1 MVDLTGI
8 DPLSGAIWDELLELA
23 VRRPEGWTLVGAQMV
38 ALHGRQRDR
47 TPPRATSDAD
57 VLVDVRIVPEGT
69 ARFSKLLVENG
80 YELEGVDSFGVGHR
94 FTNGRV
100 KIDLLAPDGLPKRKK
115 HLVTLPPARTVSV
128 PGGTQALRRTQL
140 VDIKRKTRTGRIP
153 CPDLLGAI
161 LLKARAVEVD
171 DLPASQLSDLAFLLG
186 LVEDPRELIGQFQG
200 KERSWLR
207 RRKEL
212 SDRNHRVWREQPEE
226 EADNGHIAFKIL
238 AG

>member
-1 MVDLTGI
+1 MVDLTDI
-8 DPLSGAIWDELLELA
+8 DSVSGAIWDALIDLA
-23 VRRPEGWTLVGAQMV
+23 SRQPGGWTLVGAQMV

-80 YELEGVDSFGVGHR
+80 YELEGIDSFGVGHR
-94 FTNGRV
+94 FTKGRV
-100 KIDLLAPDGLPKRKK
+100 KIDLLAPDGLGRGKK
-115 HLVTLPPARTVSV
+115 HLVTLSPARTVAI
-128 PGGTQALRRTQL
+128 PGGTQALRRTWL
-140 VDIKRKTRTGRIP
+140 VDIKRKARTGRIP

-171 DLPASQLSDLAFLLG
+171 DVPASQLSDLAFLLS
-186 LVEDPRELIGQFQG
+186 LVEDPRKLVGQFQG

-226 EADNGHIAFKIL
+226 EADNGHIAFRIL
-238 AG
+238 IG